1 MFGTLNPKQQKEPL
15 TFVENTDRASALN
28 RSRREKPHISCE
40 SCRARKVG
48 CLELFLHL
56 HHFVVLC
63 YGDSPMLAA
72 PKAMHSKGYRTIS
85 GEALA
90 DIAWLCTC
98 RYPDREV
105 RRRKAPASRPGEEV
119 GPGSSTSYS
128 RDAASDKEQR
138 EAQGQSHKPEQSPLS
153 VGSDQPGRKRTHTTD
168 ASVET
173 RDPDT
178 RTSQSKAQIK
188 PQLSSHSVDDGSSTA
203 GVLNGFDEWL
213 GMDGFLDPM
222 MMMTPLENFDGNI
235 DMLDEDVESSLS
247 SDANTLFD
255 FDDLGLGSS
264 LSNFAN
270 ANSVTQPFMPVHDVV
285 SAVNSAVPGT
295 HRQLSASSTNSTNIG
310 REASF
315 QTLNSDRWSGHNSTF
330 PDLVQSVSG
339 PSNPTYPNPMS
350 DPHTKWPAHPTIS
363 PGLVTRVDGPDGCSC
378 LNLTARLLEELGA
391 ENTRTDP
398 ATIDQLLGS
407 LRCALTQCTSIL
419 DCERCKSLS
428 NNNML
433 LAMVGQYMTVICERI
448 VKRYIEQQQA
458 QDQRQTKQQS
468 STSPLV
474 TGSDNGLRGHL
485 KGEGSDKMSKPGAF
499 DTDVIWFSTYRVDN
513 EKEGIQVLQCL
524 VKAQL
529 LEFARLLEKLQS
541 RVGSR
546 RGHVVLLTVAEKKI
560 KALRLMLR
568 AKFDRPSDEK
578 A

>member
-40 SCRARKVG
+40 SCRARKPSGCDRCVG
-48 CLELFLHL
+48 ASAE
-56 HHFVVLC
+56 
-63 YGDSPMLAA
+63 
-72 PKAMHSKGYRTIS
+72 
-85 GEALA
+85 
-90 DIAWLCTC
+90 C
-98 RYPDREV
+98 RYPGREV

-153 VGSDQPGRKRTHTTD
+153 VGSDQPARKRTHTTD

-285 SAVNSAVPGT
+285 SAVNSAV
-295 HRQLSASSTNSTNIG
+295 
-310 REASF
+310 
-315 QTLNSDRWSGHNSTF
+315 
-330 PDLVQSVSG
+330 
-339 PSNPTYPNPMS
+339 
-350 DPHTKWPAHPTIS
+350 